1 MRRRRAKLAQP
12 GVSLFP
18 FLAVLICTLGVL
30 IVLLV
35 LAVKSATIQQDRQQQ
50 AVASKEAE
58 KAAIAAAEAEAAA
71 AARAQKKQRQQ
82 EVIAELEDKLDLRIV
97 QAEGFEED
105 RPRLRK
111 EVAKARDYRAHLERE
126 IAEIEKQAQQLVD
139 EMKLLDSDLKSA
151 QNVVDDAEL
160 KELNDRIAAAQEQL
174 IQKRND
180 IEVVEQKKYAIVP
193 YRGAGGT
200 ERVPVFVE
208 CRRDGLTLQPFG
220 ITLTQK
226 DFYYPVAAGNPVD
239 AALVAVRNYYQE
251 HELTRKDQRPYPL
264 LVIRPGGDQ
273 SYGLARQ
280 SLISWDDEFGY
291 ELVSEDKDLEFGV
304 VDPQLQQEIRF
315 AVEKAKLTQVA
326 LKKRKALL
334 VGARGSSGQQQ
345 FGGSG
350 IGGSRK
356 SSGGLRASAQHGG
369 FVRADGGTRSRNSN
383 RQVAYEN
390 SRSEGQRQE
399 ASRITSELKSESAA
413 VANKGNAKSANQS
426 GENSSGQGS
435 SGPNSNGLTSPT
447 QNPAQNLANS
457 RGANWALPTQTDGAT
472 GYVRPVTVVSSA
484 NTLTIR
490 NVAGEVVAI
499 PINENPTQAIDK
511 MVNIIWQRIDSWGI
525 AGSSAYWKPNLS
537 VVVEPGSEHRFNML
551 KQMLDGS
558 GLGVE
563 EASR

>member
-1 MRRRRAKLAQP
+1 MRRRRAKPVQP

-35 LAVKSATIQQDRQQQ
+35 LAVKSASIQKENQQQ
-50 AVASKEAE
+50 AVASNEAE
-58 KAAIAAAEAEAAA
+58 KAAEQEAAT
-71 AARAQKKQRQQ
+71 AARAEKEKLQQ
-82 EVIAELEDKLDLRIV
+82 EVIAKLEDELDLRIL
-97 QAEGFEED
+97 QAEGFEAD

-111 EVAKARDYRAHLERE
+111 EVAKARDYRAHLEKE

-139 EMKLLDSDLKSA
+139 EMKLLDSDLESA
-151 QNVVDDAEL
+151 QTEVDDAEIKQL
-160 KELNDRIAAAQEQL
+160 SDRIAAAQERL
-174 IQKRND
+174 IEKRNN
-180 IEVVEQKKYAIVP
+180 IKVVDQKKFAIVP

-208 CRRDGLTLQPFG
+208 CSRDGLTLQPFG
-220 ITLTQK
+220 ITLTQR
-226 DFYYPVAAGNPVD
+226 DFYYPVAAGNPID
-239 AALVAVRNYYQE
+239 AALAAVRNYYQE
-251 HELTRKDQRPYPL
+251 HELTKKDQRPYPL

-291 ELVSEDKDLEFGV
+291 ELVSEEKELEFGT

-326 LKKRKALL
+326 LKKRQAML

-350 IGGSRK
+350 IGGSRQATGGMR
-356 SSGGLRASAQHGG
+356 SSSQHGG
-369 FVRADGGTRSRNSN
+369 FVQEGGRSRSRNSN
-383 RQVAYEN
+383 RQVAHEDA
-390 SRSEGQRQE
+390 SSKGQSNE
-399 ASRITSELKSESAA
+399 ASRINSEVNSESAA
-413 VANKGNAKSANQS
+413 SANNKTAKSSSRSSQ
-426 GENSSGQGS
+426 NSNGQGS
-435 SGPNSNGLTSPT
+435 SGPNSNGVTSP
-447 QNPAQNLANS
+447 AGNLANS
-457 RGANWALPTQTDGAT
+457 RGANWALPTQTNGAT
-472 GYVRPVTVVSSA
+472 GYVRPVTVVCSA
-484 NTLTIR
+484 NSLTIR
-490 NVAGEVVAI
+490 NVAGDVVGI
-499 PINENPTQAIDK
+499 PINGKPTQAIDK